1 MRGWLAKLV
10 LTADAGAGFAAL
22 AFLSSAAL
30 AQDTSQRAP
39 DASAPTACW
48 QIIPGV
54 EKVAPNGAILLNR
67 CNGATWVLA
76 RTTTSPASGKSLEE
90 YTYRWY
96 PISLETKEAVLT
108 NVLPPPKER

>member
-1 MRGWLAKLV
+1 MRGCLAKLI
-10 LTADAGAGFAAL
+10 LAGNAGVGIVAL
-22 AFLSSAAL
+22 AFSSSAAL
-30 AQDTSQRAP
+30 AQDASPRAP
-39 DASAPTACW
+39 DASANPQCW

-76 RTTTSPASGKSLEE
+76 RTTTSAASGKSLEE

-96 PISLETKEAVLT
+96 PISLETKEAILT
-108 NVLPPPKER
+108 NILPPPK